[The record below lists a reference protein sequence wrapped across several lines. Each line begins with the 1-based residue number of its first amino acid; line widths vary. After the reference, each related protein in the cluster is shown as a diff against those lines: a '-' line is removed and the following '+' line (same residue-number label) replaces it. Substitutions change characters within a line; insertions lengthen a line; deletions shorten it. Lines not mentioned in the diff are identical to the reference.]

1 MDRQAGLPNS
11 DSDFAFSKSGKA
23 KAKAVEARVLAATV
37 EDLKAEER
45 MAENMKAK
53 ERMAENRKAGSAD
66 RSAMSH

>member
-11 DSDFAFSKSGKA
+11 DSDLAFSKSG

-53 ERMAENRKAGSAD
+53 ERMAENIKAGSAD
-66 RSAMSH
+66 RPPTSD